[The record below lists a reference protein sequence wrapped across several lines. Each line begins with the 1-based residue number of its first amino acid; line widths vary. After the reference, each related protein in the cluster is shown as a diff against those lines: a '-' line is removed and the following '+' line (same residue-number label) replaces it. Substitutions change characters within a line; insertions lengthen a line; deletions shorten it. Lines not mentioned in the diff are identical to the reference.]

1 MKGAIKRLIRA
12 HGITLDHYWFETT
25 AETSRGQATTVAA
38 DAPES
43 IMAIPDPGS
52 RSLGYDLFGAEVD
65 ADMTYLV
72 DVDADVDVVDGGGEG
87 ASRLRQHDDE
97 LYVVTDADRSRVDR
111 GFQILQCD
119 RDTESDL

>member
-1 MKGAIKRLIRA
+1 MRLIRA
-12 HGITLDHYWFETT
+12 HGVSLDHYWFETT
-25 AETSRGQATTVAA
+25 TETSRGQATTVAG

-52 RSLGYDLFGAEVD
+52 RSLGYDALFGAEVD

-72 DVDADVDVVDGGGEG
+72 DSDVDVDDGGGEG
-87 ASRLRQHDDE
+87 ASRLQQHDE
-97 LYVVTDADRSRVDR
+97 VYVVIDADRSRVDR
-111 GFQILQCD
+111 GFQTLQCE

>member
-72 DVDADVDVVDGGGEG
+72 DADVDVTDGGGEG

-97 LYVVTDADRSRVDR
+97 LYVVIDTDRSRADR